1 MNRRHLKHIVLNVL
15 GMMLPMVVGFLVVPG
30 LIERIGQERFGML
43 AITWMLVGYFGL
55 LDLGLGRALT
65 QHLAQQDAAQVP
77 RAAQAAVAR
86 SARRLMLGMGLLWCV
101 LLIATIPWAAQLLH
115 TSPALVAEVPLAW
128 TALAVTVPFLMWST
142 CSTGVLEARS
152 NFVQINTIRVPS
164 GVASFLLPWLVS
176 HYTPSL
182 VAMLGSVLLVRALT
196 ASTLGWVTRREF
208 HAQSHD
214 ASQSSLR
221 PLLRFGMWLTISN
234 AVGPVLAYFDRLAIA
249 ALISIAAVTHY
260 TVAFDVLARLPAL
273 PVAVFSVFFP
283 LLSASHRAPT
293 LPENS
298 VATLLQS
305 ANRLLIACWV
315 PGMALVALAGPWVLL
330 HWVGRELVLTST
342 DVWRWLAVGVVI
354 NGFAHIP
361 FTLLQSA
368 GRTDTIAKIHL
379 SELPWYILALWW
391 ALIHDGIRGAAI
403 VWTLRVAL
411 DTVLLIACAMY
422 YFPHN
427 RRVLKMIGGWALGA
441 GVVTLGIA
449 LAGPRAPSLSLLL
462 TMTTFAA
469 VWCGYHLRPLMTMR

>member
-1 MNRRHLKHIVLNVL
+1 MNRRHLTHIVLNVL
-15 GMMLPMVVGFLVVPG
+15 GMMLPMMVGFLVVPG
-30 LIERIGQERFGML
+30 LIDRIGQERFGML

-86 SARRLMLGMGLLWCV
+86 SARRLMLGMGLLWCL

-115 TSPALVAEVPLAW
+115 TSPTLVAEVPLAW
-128 TALAVTVPFLMWST
+128 AALAVTVPFLMWST

-152 NFVQINTIRVPS
+152 HFVQINIIRVPS
-164 GVASFLLPWLVS
+164 GLASFLLPWLVS

-182 VAMLGSVLLVRALT
+182 VAMLGSVLLVRAVT
-196 ASTLGWVTRREF
+196 ASTLGWVTRSEF

-214 ASQSSLR
+214 ARQAGLR

-234 AVGPVLAYFDRLAIA
+234 VVGPVLAYFDRLAIA

-298 VATLLQS
+298 VATLIQS
-305 ANRLLIACWV
+305 ANRLLVACWV
-315 PGMALVALAGPWVLL
+315 PGMALVALAGPWILL
-330 HWVGRELVLTST
+330 HWVGMELVLTST

-391 ALIHDGIRGAAI
+391 ALLHDGIRGAAI
-403 VWTLRVAL
+403 VWALRVAV
-411 DTVLLIACAMY
+411 DTVLLIFSAMRH
-422 YFPHN
+422 FPHN
-427 RRVLKMIGGWALGA
+427 RRALQTIGAWALGA
-441 GVVTLGIA
+441 GLLTLGIA
-449 LAGPRAPSLSLLL
+449 AAGPRTPSPSLLL
-462 TMTTFAA
+462 TATALA
-469 VWCGYHLRPLMTMR
+469 SLWCGYHLRPFMTIR